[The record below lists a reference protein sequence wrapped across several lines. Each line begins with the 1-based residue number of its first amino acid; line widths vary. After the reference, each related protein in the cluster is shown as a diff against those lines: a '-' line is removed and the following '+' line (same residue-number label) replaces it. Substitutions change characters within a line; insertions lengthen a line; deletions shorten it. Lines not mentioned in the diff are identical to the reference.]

1 MKLHIDTENK
11 TVAMEGT
18 VGVAKVFNY
27 LMSWFPEEWEQW
39 KFITNW
45 LSEDYEELMVT
56 KEVSKN
62 PYWSPW
68 NETIFS
74 NFGDDDGSPN
84 INPCF
89 TTSKQT
95 TINFNQ
101 L

>member
-1 MKLHIDTENK
+1 MKLHVDTDNK

-18 VGVAKVFNY
+18 VEVAKVFNY

-39 KFITNW
+39 KFIPFVPAIQYK
-45 LSEDYEELMVT
+45 EIIVE

-62 PYWSPW
+62 PYWSTWKQTYYMGIGNDTGTPI
-68 NETIFS
+68 T
-74 NFGDDDGSPN
+74 
-84 INPCF
+84 NPCF